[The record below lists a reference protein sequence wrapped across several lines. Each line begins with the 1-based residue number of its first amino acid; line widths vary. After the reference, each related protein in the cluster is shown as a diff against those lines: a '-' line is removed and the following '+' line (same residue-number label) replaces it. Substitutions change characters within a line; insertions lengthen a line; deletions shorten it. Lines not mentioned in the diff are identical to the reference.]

1 MNEEQKQKTIL
12 DRLKEMGIPVDQP
25 LFTLA
30 WQDVARVMVE
40 TECFEEAAC
49 LPTDMLVQ
57 TLNIVQDG
65 LEYLDWYANI
75 QNSLRLAEQTQLHAG
90 SANVDD
96 GHLESDFEDR
106 ISGADE

>member
-1 MNEEQKQKTIL
+1 MNEEQKQKAIL

-40 TECFEEAAC
+40 TEGFEEAAC
-49 LPTDMLVQ
+49 LPTDMLVH
-57 TLNIVQDG
+57 TLNFIQKG
-65 LEYLDWYANI
+65 LDYLDWYANI
-75 QNSLRLAEQTQLHAG
+75 QNTLRLAEQTPLHAE
-90 SANVDD
+90 SANGDD

>member
-1 MNEEQKQKTIL
+1 MNEEQKQKAIL

-40 TECFEEAAC
+40 TEGFEAAAC
-49 LPTDMLVQ
+49 LPTDRLVH
-57 TLNIVQDG
+57 TLNAVQDG

-75 QNSLRLAEQTQLHAG
+75 QNSLRLAEQNPLLAE
-90 SANVDD
+90 SANIDD

-106 ISGADE
+106 ISGSGE

>member
-1 MNEEQKQKTIL
+1 MNEEQKQKAIL

-40 TECFEEAAC
+40 TEGFEEAAG
-49 LPTDMLVQ
+49 LPTDMLVH
-57 TLNIVQDG
+57 TLNAVQDG

-75 QNSLRLAEQTQLHAG
+75 QNSLRLAKQTPLHVG
-90 SANVDD
+90 SANIDD
-96 GHLESDFEDR
+96 GHLESDFEER
-106 ISGADE
+106 ISGPGE

>member
-1 MNEEQKQKTIL
+1 MNEEQKQIAIL
-12 DRLKEMGIPVDQP
+12 NRLTEMGIPVDQP

-40 TECFEEAAC
+40 TEGFEEAAC
-49 LPTDMLVQ
+49 LPTDMLVH
-57 TLNIVQDG
+57 TLNAVQDG

-75 QNSLRLAEQTQLHAG
+75 QNSLRLAEQTPLHPG
-90 SANVDD
+90 SANIDD
-96 GHLESDFEDR
+96 AHLESDFEDR

>member
-1 MNEEQKQKTIL
+1 MNEEQKQKAIL
-12 DRLKEMGIPVDQP
+12 DRLKGMGIPVDQP

-30 WQDVARVMVE
+30 WQDVARVMIE
-40 TECFEEAAC
+40 TEGFEEAAG
-49 LPTDMLVQ
+49 LPTDMLVH
-57 TLNIVQDG
+57 TLNAVQDG

-106 ISGADE
+106 ISGSGE